1 LLLGFELGFELGLF
15 ELGSLE
21 VSCSHHQANNTRSHI
36 KTINTL
42 PHVKANHVKANHV
55 KANNILMPTTSTP
68 TTRAPTDKP
77 TTHTPTSGERFLK
90 ILFSHDLK
98 IFFVLDFYITGKN
111 PKNSAIFWTG
121 SGMYLNR
128 MLNVTQK
135 KGDHGNMVNC
145 LKINDNDG
153 LITYLNEIALLQPNN
168 SNQKG

>member
-1 LLLGFELGFELGLF
+1 
-15 ELGSLE
+15 
-21 VSCSHHQANNTRSHI
+21 
-36 KTINTL
+36 
-42 PHVKANHVKANHV
+42 
-55 KANNILMPTTSTP
+55 MPTTSTP

-153 LITYLNEIALLQPNN
+153 LITYLNEIALLQLNN